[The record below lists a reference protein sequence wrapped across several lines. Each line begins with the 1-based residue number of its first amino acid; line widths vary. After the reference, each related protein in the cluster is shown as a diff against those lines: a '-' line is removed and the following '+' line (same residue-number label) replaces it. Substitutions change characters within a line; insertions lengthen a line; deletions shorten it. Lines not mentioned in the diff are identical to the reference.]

1 MSIITISRGTFSGGQ
16 ILANCVADKL
26 GYSRISREVLVEAA
40 KDHGVP
46 LEELTNA
53 LNEPPGGLFH
63 RKTLSR
69 VHYLVYIREALL
81 KAVKDE
87 KAVYHGLAG
96 QVLLAGVPHVLRVF
110 VIASMEYRI
119 QAAIDRLH
127 CNRHKAI
134 DYIHNID
141 KKRDNWVKYL
151 YDIDRHDP
159 SLYDLVINLDRMDI
173 DSACEIICASASQ
186 QEFQT
191 TPESQKRLR
200 DLVLAAEVR
209 AMVALDGSVDD
220 DGLEVDSD
228 DGVVILQGMVHSLAD
243 ADKIRE
249 VVRQRADIK
258 DIKSEMHV
266 KV

>member
-16 ILANCVADKL
+16 ILADCVARKL
-26 GYSRISREVLVEAA
+26 GYSCISREVLVEAA
-40 KDHGVP
+40 KGHGVP
-46 LEELTNA
+46 LEELTKA

-63 RKTLSR
+63 RKTLNR
-69 VHYLVYIREALL
+69 VHYLVYIREALV

-87 KAVYHGLAG
+87 KTVYHGLAG
-96 QVLLAGVPHVLRVF
+96 QILLAGVPHVLRVF

-127 CNRHKAI
+127 CDRSKAI
-134 DYIHNID
+134 EYIHNID

-151 YDIDRHDP
+151 YEIDRHDP
-159 SLYDLVINLDRMDI
+159 SLYDIVINLDRMDI

-191 TPESQKRLR
+191 TPESQKRLK

-220 DGLEVDSD
+220 DSLEVDAD
-228 DGVVILQGMVHSLAD
+228 DGVIILRGMAHSIAD

-249 VVRQRADIK
+249 LVRRRSDIK